1 MNTSCATQ
9 NFTFSHCRLHK
20 QVQLWSDAAMQRNVL
35 GLFPHFLQDLVRN
48 VRALR
53 MEGFRVAIA
62 RPLVVP
68 KGMRLKQSSLDF
80 DGPLG
85 NQE

>member
-9 NFTFSHCRLHK
+9 NFTVSHCRLHK
-20 QVQLWSDAAMQRNVL
+20 QVQLCSDAAMQRNVL

-53 MEGFRVAIA
+53 MEGFRVAVA
-62 RPLVVP
+62 RSLVVP
-68 KGMRLKQSSLDF
+68 TCWQ
-80 DGPLG
+80 
-85 NQE
+85 